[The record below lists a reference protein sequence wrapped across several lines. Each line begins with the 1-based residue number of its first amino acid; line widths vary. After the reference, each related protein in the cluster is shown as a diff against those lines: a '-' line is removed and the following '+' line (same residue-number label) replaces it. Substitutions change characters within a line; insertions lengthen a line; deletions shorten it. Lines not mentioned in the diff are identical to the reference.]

1 MKLSILYSREQRE
14 NMKIIETI
22 PHKLHEKIDV
32 IGLSKE
38 QKRIKKY
45 QQNRENF
52 MKRVY
57 ETLGKN
63 FIK

>member
-1 MKLSILYSREQRE
+1 
-14 NMKIIETI
+14 MKIIETI